1 MVNAQ
6 MTNYVMP
13 TSVDLPLIRVYF
25 EEIPYGR
32 GPAGAKG
39 IGELPLD
46 GTAPALANAIA
57 FATGVDVRQIPV
69 TAEVLLEM
77 MESMHA

>member
-1 MVNAQ
+1 
-6 MTNYVMP
+6 
-13 TSVDLPLIRVYF
+13 
-25 EEIPYGR
+25 
-32 GPAGAKG
+32 
-39 IGELPLD
+39 LD